1 MCTLTSN
8 PRGILMIILIIL
20 NSCLSFINVSTA
32 GNYLQPNAIQLHVN
46 CFYLLGYVLLQ
57 QCDLE
62 VGLFAAV
69 YLLLQTLSRLTLSLC
84 F

>member
-1 MCTLTSN
+1 M
-8 PRGILMIILIIL
+8 
-20 NSCLSFINVSTA
+20 A
-32 GNYLQPNAIQLHVN
+32 GNYLQPNAMQLHVN

-62 VGLFAAV
+62 VGLFAAIN
-69 YLLLQTLSRLTLSLC
+69 LLLQTLNRLTLSLC